1 MNEAINQSPDYL
13 KGLADGY
20 KEGFNAALE
29 QLYFLSQ
36 QQAQPMR
43 IEISPEKLEE
53 LQKAINEIPMPI
65 EMVDFDKEYRI
76 AKRQAEFEM
85 IKARTERKNPKYMKE
100 FLEKY
105 GGNK

>member
-1 MNEAINQSPDYL
+1 MSEAINQSPDYL

-43 IEISPEKLEE
+43 IEISLEKLGE
-53 LQKAINEIPMPI
+53 LQKRIREIPMPLGLI
-65 EMVDFDKEYRI
+65 DFEEYKPIVWYDKKDVWE
-76 AKRQAEFEM
+76 E
-85 IKARTERKNPKYMKE
+85 
-100 FLEKY
+100 
-105 GGNK
+105 